1 MRPAVWLSGGSC
13 GRSRAFPQGLPGG
26 RTCDRRCATAC
37 GQTAGRRFIRPR
49 AGMCFRMRD
58 RLNTAQS
65 KGHFPKTVSFPPGV
79 AAFGAVLVACGFG
92 QALSGPYL
100 RPTFAPKRQGKAES
114 AYRRPRLRPSF
125 GQRKGIGLPMPC
137 RVGDDRSIPN
147 RRTKQEQSQARLNYV
162 LQGGGRVA
170 LNPFTTD
177 FCVLKDTARCPL
189 SNSKGFGLLP
199 KRPCPSRGGLPLRS
213 REACFHLRCGCRSY
227 AYAVTPLNPL

>member
-26 RTCDRRCATAC
+26 RSCDRRCATAC

-92 QALSGPYL
+92 QALSGPDL

-114 AYRRPRLRPSF
+114 TYRRPRLRPSF
-125 GQRKGIGLPMPC
+125 GQQKGIGRPMPC
-137 RVGDDRSIPN
+137 RVGNGRSIPN
-147 RRTKQEQSQARLNYV
+147 PS
-162 LQGGGRVA
+162 G
-170 LNPFTTD
+170 TD

-213 REACFHLRCGCRSY
+213 REACFHLRCVCFGC
-227 AYAVTPLNPL
+227 AHAVTPLNPL